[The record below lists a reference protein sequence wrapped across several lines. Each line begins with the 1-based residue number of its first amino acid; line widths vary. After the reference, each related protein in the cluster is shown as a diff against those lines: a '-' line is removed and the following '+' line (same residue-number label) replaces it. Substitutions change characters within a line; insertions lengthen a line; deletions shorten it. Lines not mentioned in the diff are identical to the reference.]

1 MINRLIENKKLNG
14 KISGI
19 TSKSYA
25 HRAIFCAA
33 LARGESILEIDN
45 LSKDIEASINVVES
59 LGVKVSREGSKFHI
73 ETPEEYNKKT
83 LIDVGES
90 GSTLRFIL
98 PILGA
103 LGIEAEVIRRGSL
116 ITRTNSV
123 YFDLF
128 PKHGVSIKEVGEKI
142 FISGKLKNYNFEIP
156 GNISSQFITGLLL
169 AAGGIG
175 QDCTIKLT
183 TETESRPYIDM
194 TIDVMDKFGVKV
206 LENKNI
212 YSSRGK
218 FIGQDYIVEKDWSNA
233 LFFLGA
239 GVEVIGLNK
248 LSIQGDMKA
257 LKYFEELGLEN
268 TSKDSYKFVKKNEA
282 KDKIII
288 DAKNIPDTI
297 PILSV
302 LAGIYGKDVEVINI
316 ERLKLKESD
325 RVESTIE
332 MLKNLG
338 VKVFLKENSFSFK
351 GIKEFNSCKIN
362 SFNDHRIAMSA
373 SIAAGF
379 AKGPIEIID
388 SECVEK
394 SYKEFYKDLASLGG
408 ENHVL

>member
-1 MINRLIENKKLNG
+1 MVNRLIENKKLYG

-45 LSKDIEASINVVES
+45 LSKDIEASLNAVES
-59 LGVKVSREGSKFHI
+59 LGVRVSREGSKFHI
-73 ETPEEYNKKT
+73 EAPEEFNKKT

-116 ITRTNSV
+116 ETRTNSV

-128 PKHGVSIKEVGEKI
+128 PKHRVSIKEVGEKI
-142 FISGKLKNYNFEIP
+142 LISGKLTNYNFEVP
-156 GNISSQFITGLLL
+156 GNISSQFISGLLL
-169 AAGGIG
+169 AGGSG

-183 TETESRPYIDM
+183 SERESKPYIDM

-206 LENKNI
+206 LEDKNT
-212 YSSRGK
+212 YSSRGR
-218 FIGQDYIVEKDWSNA
+218 FVGQDYIVEKDWSNA
-233 LFFLGA
+233 LFFLAA
-239 GVEVIGLNK
+239 GVEVRDLNK
-248 LSIQGDMKA
+248 SSIQGDKEA
-257 LKYFEELGLEN
+257 LRYFNELGLEN
-268 TSKDSYKFVKKNEA
+268 ISDIGYKFIKKKDA
-282 KDKIII
+282 KEKIII

-302 LAGIYGKDVEVINI
+302 LCGVYGKKVEIINI

-325 RVESTIE
+325 RVKSTIE
-332 MLKNLG
+332 MLERLG
-338 VKVFLKENSFSFK
+338 VEVCLKENSFSFI
-351 GIKEFNSCKIN
+351 GVEIYNSCKIN

-408 ENHVL
+408 KNHVL

>member
-73 ETPEEYNKKT
+73 ETPEEYNKKI

>member
-1 MINRLIENKKLNG
+1 MVNRLIENKKLDG

-33 LARGESILEIDN
+33 LARGESILKIDN
-45 LSKDIEASINVVES
+45 LSKDIEASLNVVKS
-59 LGVKVSREGSKFHI
+59 LGVRVSSEANKFHI
-73 ETPEEYNKKT
+73 NPPEEFNKKT
-83 LIDVGES
+83 FIDVGES

-116 ITRTNSV
+116 VTRTNSV
-123 YFDLF
+123 YFDVF

-142 FISGKLKNYNFEIP
+142 FISGKLTNYNFELP
-156 GNISSQFITGLLL
+156 GNISSQFVTGLLL
-169 AAGGIG
+169 AAGGSC
-175 QDCTIKLT
+175 QDCAIKLT
-183 TETESRPYIDM
+183 TETESKPYIDM

-206 LENKNI
+206 LEYKNI
-212 YSSRGK
+212 YSSRGR
-218 FIGQDYIVEKDWSNA
+218 FIGQDYIVERDWSNA
-233 LFFLGA
+233 LFFLAA
-239 GVEVIGLNK
+239 GVEVRGLNK
-248 LSIQGDMKA
+248 LSIQGDKEA
-257 LKYFEELGLEN
+257 LRYFNELGLEN
-268 TSKDSYKFVKKNEA
+268 ISENGFKFIKMKDA
-282 KDKIII
+282 KEKIII

-302 LAGIYGKDVEVINI
+302 LCGLYGKEVEVINI

-325 RVESTIE
+325 RVKSTIE
-332 MLKNLG
+332 MLERLG
-338 VKVFLKENSFSFK
+338 VKVSLKDDSFSFRGLGK
-351 GIKEFNSCKIN
+351 FNSCKIR

-379 AKGPIEIID
+379 AMGPIEIID

>member
-1 MINRLIENKKLNG
+1 MNRLIENKKLDG

-45 LSKDIEASINVVES
+45 LSKDIEASLNAVES
-59 LGVKVSREGSKFHI
+59 LGVRVSREGSQFHI
-73 ETPEEYNKKT
+73 EAPEEFNKKT
-83 LIDVGES
+83 IINVGES

-116 ITRTNSV
+116 ETRTNSV

-142 FISGKLKNYNFEIP
+142 LISGKLTNYNFEVP
-156 GNISSQFITGLLL
+156 GNISSQFISGLLL

-175 QDCTIKLT
+175 QGCNIKLT
-183 TETESRPYIDM
+183 TETESKPYIDM
-194 TIDVMDKFGVKV
+194 TIDVMYKFGVKV
-206 LENKNI
+206 LEDNNI
-212 YSSRGK
+212 YSSRGR
-218 FIGQDYIVEKDWSNA
+218 FVGQDYIVEKDWSNA
-233 LFFLGA
+233 LFFLAA
-239 GVEVIGLNK
+239 GVEVRSLNK
-248 LSIQGDMKA
+248 LSIQGDKEA
-257 LKYFEELGLEN
+257 LRYFNELGLEN
-268 TSKDSYKFVKKNEA
+268 ISNIGYKFMKKKDA
-282 KDKIII
+282 KEKIII

-302 LAGIYGKDVEVINI
+302 LCGVYGKEVEVINI

-325 RVESTIE
+325 RVMSTIE
-332 MLKNLG
+332 MLERLG
-338 VKVFLKENSFSFK
+338 VKVSLKENCFSFR
-351 GIKEFNSCKIN
+351 GIGKFNSCKIN

-379 AKGPIEIID
+379 AIGPIEIID

-394 SYKEFYKDLASLGG
+394 SYREFYKDLASLGG
-408 ENHVL
+408 KNHVL

>member
-1 MINRLIENKKLNG
+1 MNRLIVNKKLVG
-14 KISGI
+14 IIHGI

-25 HRAIFCAA
+25 HRSIFCAA

-45 LSKDIEASINVVES
+45 LSKDIEASLNAVES
-59 LGVKVSREGSKFHI
+59 LGVRVSREGSQFHI
-73 ETPEEYNKKT
+73 EAPEEFNKKT
-83 LIDVGES
+83 IINVGES

-116 ITRTNSV
+116 VTRTNSV

-142 FISGKLKNYNFEIP
+142 LISGKLTNYNFEVP
-156 GNISSQFITGLLL
+156 GNISSQFISGLLL
-169 AAGGIG
+169 AGGSG

-183 TETESRPYIDM
+183 SDRESKPYIDM

-206 LENKNI
+206 LEDKNT
-212 YSSRGK
+212 YSSRGR
-218 FIGQDYIVEKDWSNA
+218 FVGQDYIVEKDWSNA
-233 LFFLGA
+233 LFFLVA
-239 GVEVIGLNK
+239 GVEVRYLNK
-248 LSIQGDMKA
+248 SSIQGDKEA
-257 LKYFEELGLEN
+257 LRYFNELGLEN
-268 TSKDSYKFVKKNEA
+268 ISNIGYKFIKKKDA
-282 KDKIII
+282 KEKIII

-302 LAGIYGKDVEVINI
+302 LCGVYGKDVEVINI

-325 RVESTIE
+325 RVMSTIE
-332 MLKNLG
+332 MLEKLG
-338 VKVFLKENSFSFK
+338 VEVCLKENSFSFR
-351 GIKEFNSCKIN
+351 GIGKFNSCKIN

-379 AKGPIEIID
+379 AIGPIEIID

-394 SYKEFYKDLASLGG
+394 SYREFYKDLASLGG

>member
-1 MINRLIENKKLNG
+1 MINRLIQNKKLNG

-33 LARGESILEIDN
+33 LARGESILVIDN

-169 AAGGIG
+169 AAGGTG
-175 QDCTIKLT
+175 QDFAIKLT

-218 FIGQDYIVEKDWSNA
+218 FIGQDNIIESDWSNA
-233 LFFLGA
+233 LFFLA
-239 GVEVIGLNK
+239 SGVEVTGLNK
-248 LSIQGDMKA
+248 DSIQGDMKA

-268 TSKDSYKFVKKNEA
+268 ISENSYKFIKRNDA
-282 KDKIII
+282 KEKIII

-302 LAGIYGKDVEVINI
+302 LCGVYGKEVEVINI

>member
-1 MINRLIENKKLNG
+1 MVNRLIENKKLYG

-33 LARGESILEIDN
+33 LSRGGSILEIDN
-45 LSKDIEASINVVES
+45 LSKDIEASLNVVKS
-59 LGVKVSREGSKFHI
+59 LGVRVSSEANKFHI
-73 ETPEEYNKKT
+73 NPPEEYNKKA

-103 LGIEAEVIRRGSL
+103 LGIDAEVIRRGSL
-116 ITRTNSV
+116 VTRTNSV

-142 FISGKLKNYNFEIP
+142 LISGKITYYNFEVP
-156 GNISSQFITGLLL
+156 GNISSQFISGLLL
-169 AAGGIG
+169 AGGSG

-183 TETESRPYIDM
+183 SERESKPYIDM

-206 LENKNI
+206 LEDKNT
-212 YSSRGK
+212 YSSRGR
-218 FIGQDYIVEKDWSNA
+218 FVGQDYIVEKDWSNA
-233 LFFLGA
+233 LFFLVA
-239 GVEVIGLNK
+239 GVEVRYLNK
-248 LSIQGDMKA
+248 SSIQGDKEA
-257 LKYFEELGLEN
+257 LRYFNELGLEN
-268 TSKDSYKFVKKNEA
+268 ISDIGYKFIKKKDA
-282 KDKIII
+282 KEKIII

-302 LAGIYGKDVEVINI
+302 ICGVYGKKVEIINI

-325 RVESTIE
+325 RVMSTIE
-332 MLKNLG
+332 MLEKLG
-338 VKVFLKENSFSFK
+338 IEVCLKENSFSFR
-351 GIKEFNSCKIN
+351 GIGKFNSCKIN

-408 ENHVL
+408 QNHVL

>member
-183 TETESRPYIDM
+183 TETESKPYIDM

>member
-128 PKHGVSIKEVGEKI
+128 PKHGVSIKEEGEKI
-142 FISGKLKNYNFEIP
+142 FISGKLKNYSFELP

-175 QDCTIKLT
+175 QDCNIKLT

-297 PILSV
+297 PVLSV